1 MGAIKGIIAIESRI
15 PINGNMLKKGSSSPN
30 ESVEAKRLLKSMI
43 PNNEI
48 FLIIKYDLISI
59 EDSDAFKAYQYHHKL
74 VLMMATVLLT
84 SALIG
89 VSILLLSMDIILSNK
104 KLKSLWGKPREYSLI
119 ERKNRNTNETQS
131 IQLINS

>member
-1 MGAIKGIIAIESRI
+1 
-15 PINGNMLKKGSSSPN
+15 MLKKGSSSPN

-48 FLIIKYDLISI
+48 FLIIK
-59 EDSDAFKAYQYHHKL
+59 SDIKSFENLNAFKAYQYHHKL

-89 VSILLLSMDIILSNK
+89 VSILLLSMDIF
-104 KLKSLWGKPREYSLI
+104 YLI
-119 ERKNRNTNETQS
+119 KN
-131 IQLINS
+131 